1 MKEFFINYSE
11 GRKELSSK
19 YDSKEEATSDAEKLS
34 EKLGVKVV
42 TFKAV
47 CESTPK
53 DITKRVKTYADA
65 CAVLGIEP
73 INEDVLT
80 KLGFTKDEMAYR
92 KLKTIVEAL
101 NEGWRPNWLDSN
113 EYKYWPWFYTEE
125 DRGANG
131 GLACAYT
138 NGAPSNSGTNIGS
151 RLCFKTYDLATYAA
165 KQFIDIYNDYLLY
178 KD

>member
-1 MKEFFINYSE
+1 MKEFFINYAE
-11 GRKELSSK
+11 GRKELPSK
-19 YDSKEEATSDAEKLS
+19 YDRKEEATSDAEKLS
-34 EKLGVKVV
+34 EKLGVKVL

-113 EYKYWPWFYTEE
+113 EYKYWPWFYIEE
-125 DRGANG
+125 DDGANG
-131 GLACAYT
+131 GLAYASTSY
-138 NGAPSNSGTNIGS
+138 APSLTITLVGS
-151 RLCFKTYDLATYAA
+151 RLCFKTDDLATYAA
-165 KQFIDIYNDYLLY
+165 KQFIDIYNEYLLY

>member
-73 INEDVLT
+73 RNEDVLT
-80 KLGFTKDEMAYR
+80 KLGFTKDEIAYR

-113 EYKYWPWFYTEE
+113 EYKYWPWFYIKEVS
-125 DRGANG
+125 GACD
-131 GLACAYT
+131 GLAYADS
-138 NGAPSNSGTNIGS
+138 NNAPSRTYTHFGS

-165 KQFIDIYNDYLLY
+165 KQFIDIYNEYLLY